1 MTNKEVIEAYT
12 KTKESLNPILD
23 ELQEMNGFVS
33 RNDIIEIDR
42 IRQALE
48 KSQSFR
54 DRVYTP
60 HEIDY
65 CESRNKGRYESY
77 AGIYAAKEAFIKA
90 LGTGMRHGSWQDI
103 EIGHDEL
110 GAPLI
115 RLQDTF
121 KDIYE
126 TLGYTDTHVSISHC
140 KAYAMS
146 TVILEGA

>member
-1 MTNKEVIEAYT
+1 MK
-12 KTKESLNPILD
+12 L
-23 ELQEMNGFVS
+23 G
-33 RNDIIEIDR
+33 NDIIEIER
-42 IRQALE
+42 IRQAIERSSLFVE
-48 KSQSFR
+48 
-54 DRVYTP
+54 RVYTP

-65 CESRNKGRYESY
+65 CESRNKGRYESF

-103 EIGHDEL
+103 EIYHDEL

-126 TLGYTDTHVSISHC
+126 TVGYTDIHVSISHC
-140 KAYAMS
+140 REYAMS

>member
-1 MTNKEVIEAYT
+1 MK
-12 KTKESLNPILD
+12 L
-23 ELQEMNGFVS
+23 G
-33 RNDIIEIDR
+33 NDIIEIER
-42 IRQALE
+42 IRQAIE
-48 KSQSFR
+48 RSSSFVE
-54 DRVYTP
+54 RVYTP

-65 CESRNKGRYESY
+65 CKSRNKGCYESF

-103 EIGHDEL
+103 EIYHNEL

-115 RLQDTF
+115 KLQDTF

-126 TLGYTDTHVSISHC
+126 QSGCTQIHVSISHC
-140 KAYAMS
+140 KKYAMS

>member
-1 MTNKEVIEAYT
+1 VLGYLGAIMK
-12 KTKESLNPILD
+12 L
-23 ELQEMNGFVS
+23 G
-33 RNDIIEIDR
+33 NDIIEIER
-42 IRQALE
+42 IRQAIE
-48 KSQSFR
+48 RSSSFVE
-54 DRVYTP
+54 RVYTP

-65 CESRNKGRYESY
+65 CESRNKGRYESF

-103 EIGHDEL
+103 EIYHDEL

-121 KDIYE
+121 KNIYE
-126 TLGYTDTHVSISHC
+126 TLGYTNIHVSISHC
-140 KAYAMS
+140 KEYTIS

>member
-1 MTNKEVIEAYT
+1 MK
-12 KTKESLNPILD
+12 L
-23 ELQEMNGFVS
+23 G
-33 RNDIIEIDR
+33 NDIIEIER
-42 IRQALE
+42 IRQAIERSSLFVE
-48 KSQSFR
+48 
-54 DRVYTP
+54 RVYTP

-65 CESRNKGRYESY
+65 CESRNKGRYESF

-103 EIGHDEL
+103 EIYHDEL

-121 KDIYE
+121 KNIYE
-126 TLGYTDTHVSISHC
+126 TSGYTNIHVSISHC
-140 KAYAMS
+140 KEYAMS

>member
-1 MTNKEVIEAYT
+1 MK
-12 KTKESLNPILD
+12 L
-23 ELQEMNGFVS
+23 G
-33 RNDIIEIDR
+33 NDIIEIDR
-42 IRQALE
+42 IRQAIE
-48 KSQSFR
+48 RSRSFVK
-54 DRVYTP
+54 RVYTP
-60 HEIDY
+60 HEIEY

-77 AGIYAAKEAFIKA
+77 AGTYAAKEAFIKA

-103 EIGHDEL
+103 EIYHDEL

-126 TLGYTDTHVSISHC
+126 KSGYTNIHVSISHC
-140 KAYAMS
+140 KEYAMS

>member
-1 MTNKEVIEAYT
+1 MLGYLGAIMK
-12 KTKESLNPILD
+12 L
-23 ELQEMNGFVS
+23 G
-33 RNDIIEIDR
+33 NDIIEIER
-42 IRQALE
+42 IRQAIE
-48 KSQSFR
+48 RSSSFVE
-54 DRVYTP
+54 RVYTP

-65 CESRNKGRYESY
+65 CESRNKGRYESF

-103 EIGHDEL
+103 EIYHDEL

-121 KDIYE
+121 KNIYE
-126 TLGYTDTHVSISHC
+126 TLGYTNIHVSISHC
-140 KAYAMS
+140 KEYAIS

>member
-1 MTNKEVIEAYT
+1 MK
-12 KTKESLNPILD
+12 L
-23 ELQEMNGFVS
+23 G
-33 RNDIIEIDR
+33 NDIIEIER
-42 IRQALE
+42 IRQAIE
-48 KSQSFR
+48 RSSSFVEH
-54 DRVYTP
+54 VYTP

-65 CESRNKGRYESY
+65 CESRNKGRYESF

-103 EIGHDEL
+103 EIYHDEL

-121 KDIYE
+121 KNIYE
-126 TLGYTDTHVSISHC
+126 TLGYTNIHVSISHC
-140 KAYAMS
+140 KEYAMS

>member
-1 MTNKEVIEAYT
+1 MK
-12 KTKESLNPILD
+12 L
-23 ELQEMNGFVS
+23 G
-33 RNDIIEIDR
+33 NDIIEIDR
-42 IRQALE
+42 IRCAIE
-48 KSQSFR
+48 KSKLFGN
-54 DRVYTP
+54 RVYTS

-65 CESRNKGRYESY
+65 CESRKKGRYESY

-103 EIGHDEL
+103 EVYHDEL

-121 KDIYE
+121 KEIYE
-126 TLGYTDTHVSISHC
+126 TLGYTDIHVSISHC
-140 KAYAMS
+140 KEYAMS

>member
-1 MTNKEVIEAYT
+1 MK
-12 KTKESLNPILD
+12 L
-23 ELQEMNGFVS
+23 G
-33 RNDIIEIDR
+33 NDIIEIER
-42 IRQALE
+42 IRQAIE
-48 KSQSFR
+48 RSSSFVE
-54 DRVYTP
+54 RVYTP

-65 CESRNKGRYESY
+65 CESRNKGIYESF

-103 EIGHDEL
+103 EIYHDEL

-121 KDIYE
+121 KNIYE
-126 TLGYTDTHVSISHC
+126 TSGCTNIHVSISHC
-140 KAYAMS
+140 KEYAMS

>member
-1 MTNKEVIEAYT
+1 MK
-12 KTKESLNPILD
+12 L
-23 ELQEMNGFVS
+23 G
-33 RNDIIEIDR
+33 NDIIEIDR
-42 IRQALE
+42 IRCAIE
-48 KSQSFR
+48 KSKSFR
-54 DRVYTP
+54 DRVYTS

-65 CESRNKGRYESY
+65 CESRKKGRYESY

-103 EIGHDEL
+103 EIYHDEL

-121 KDIYE
+121 KEIYE
-126 TLGYTDTHVSISHC
+126 TFGYTDIHVSISHC
-140 KAYAMS
+140 KEYTMS

>member
-1 MTNKEVIEAYT
+1 MK
-12 KTKESLNPILD
+12 L
-23 ELQEMNGFVS
+23 G
-33 RNDIIEIDR
+33 NDIIEIER
-42 IRQALE
+42 IRQAIE
-48 KSQSFR
+48 RSSSFVE
-54 DRVYTP
+54 RVYTP

-65 CESRNKGRYESY
+65 CESRNKGRYESF

-103 EIGHDEL
+103 ERYHDEF

-121 KDIYE
+121 KNIYE
-126 TLGYTDTHVSISHC
+126 TLGYTNIHVSISHC
-140 KAYAMS
+140 KEYAMS